1 MLPLSL
7 DHKSRMPISEQLTS
21 GIVRMAACGVLRPGE
36 QLPSVRTMAQELGVN
51 PNTVQKAYRTLEQMG
66 AIYSLPGKGS
76 FVGEGGEAQEVR
88 KRQML
93 QRLDSA
99 LRDVLDAGLAPEEI
113 EAHCQ
118 NWLRHAG
125 GVQE

>member
-7 DHKSRMPISEQLTS
+7 DYKSRMPISEQLTS
-21 GIVRMAACGVLRPGE
+21 GIVRMAACGALQPGE

-76 FVGEGGEAQEVR
+76 FVGEGGEAQEAR
-88 KRQML
+88 KRQLL
-93 QRLDSA
+93 QQLDTA
-99 LRDVLDAGLAPEEI
+99 LQAVLDAGVAPEEI
-113 EAHCQ
+113 EAHCRDR
-118 NWLRHAG
+118 LRHAG

>member
-7 DHKSRMPISEQLTS
+7 DYKSRMPISEQLTS

-51 PNTVQKAYRTLEQMG
+51 PNTVQKAYRALEQMG

-76 FVGEGGEAQEVR
+76 FVGEGSEAQEAR
-88 KRQML
+88 KRQQL
-93 QRLDSA
+93 RRLEAA
-99 LRDVLDAGLAPEEI
+99 LRDALDAGLTREEL
-113 EAHCQ
+113 EACCRD
-118 NWLRHAG
+118 WLNQTG
-125 GVQE
+125 GAQG